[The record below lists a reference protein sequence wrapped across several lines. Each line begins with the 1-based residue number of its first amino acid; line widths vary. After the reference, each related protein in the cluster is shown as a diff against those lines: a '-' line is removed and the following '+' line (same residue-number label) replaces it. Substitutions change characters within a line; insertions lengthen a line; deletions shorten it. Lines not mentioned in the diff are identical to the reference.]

1 MIARISSAA
10 RDSWRFLYRAALE
23 QRHWSVLEQDRVM
36 LEGME
41 DDARTREMLYQ
52 HDIGVAHLRRA
63 LNKAAKTQLMA
74 EDAAKVAAE

>member
-1 MIARISSAA
+1 M
-10 RDSWRFLYRAALE
+10 LE
-23 QRHWSVLEQDRVM
+23 SRHWNVLEQDRVM

-63 LNKAAKTQLMA
+63 LNKAAKAQLMA
-74 EDAAKVAAE
+74 EDAAEMAAE

>member
-1 MIARISSAA
+1 M
-10 RDSWRFLYRAALE
+10 
-23 QRHWSVLEQDRVM
+23 LEQDRVM

-63 LNKAAKTQLMA
+63 LNKATKTQLMA